1 MANSIDLIV
10 SKQAQQGLDQLY
22 ESLKKTNE
30 ELLKAS
36 KTQLNFAGGSS
47 PKNLQEFNLATQ
59 NYTKNQQQL
68 TAVEKERLR
77 VERALETTQAR
88 IATANDKNTQ
98 SLTQQRGVLK
108 TLNSEYAKL
117 SQRHNEAARAVQ
129 DLIARGKL
137 ATQTQ
142 AQYNRELQN
151 AQGKFNQL
159 NSKVIQAD
167 TAVKRFNRNVGNYP
181 KAAAQ
186 NLRSLLGAF
195 GLVSGIYL
203 FAQAIKGAFTTVKD
217 FDKANA
223 DLAATMGKT
232 RSQITALTND
242 QKRLGATTKF
252 TATEVAGLQKEFAKL
267 GFSDKEILNA
277 TEATLALAAAVDT
290 DLANAAMVGGAT
302 LRGFGLDASEMGRVT
317 DVMAS
322 SFTKSALDISNFA
335 EAMKYVAP
343 IAGQTGVSIEFATA
357 MLGKLAD
364 SGVKGSQAG
373 TSLRR
378 ILTEMAKTGLPAAEA
393 FDKVA
398 KSGIS
403 VTDAMDEVGRTAQ
416 TALLVLS
423 KNKTAVSELALAL
436 DDAGGSAQKMAD
448 EQLQSLSGQLTLL
461 SSAWDGFILSLSS
474 SSGFLG
480 GFFTNL
486 ISETKN
492 ALEGLTFLLNSTE
505 QNFEDFK
512 SKLGKGS
519 NEAMTDAIF
528 EKQKSLQKEVLKVNI
543 LIDKQLALLEKS
555 PNNEAAQNELKL
567 LEDKRKLLQSNLDIE
582 TKEIELNSKYAIA
595 DLQSTIDLE
604 EEKLKRLNYQLQS
617 IKEQEKTYGRTKST
631 AQRYLDT
638 ANEIEKTE
646 KSITVNKADQLAY
659 QSALSNVTKKDL
671 ELTATATKE
680 KAKKVKKEFYDD
692 VETNSAAAFK
702 MQISALEKQIDV
714 TAKTSTEYGF
724 LTFSLKLLKDAYKA
738 MYGEAEKVKE
748 VIDPKFGTADYYEN
762 LISVLKKEQS
772 EVATSSNE
780 WQHYNKMIEAVEIDL
795 ERLTGSIKDN
805 KEELRQWSDEYRKGF
820 QDDFISESGFDKIFF
835 IIENFDNLKESGI
848 DTALAISEAFQ
859 QAFNTISQASQA
871 SFDREFERLEQQK
884 EISLAFAGDSTTAK
898 EEIDRQY
905 EERRKAIQRKQAES
919 EKRLAMFNIVTNT
932 AQAILA
938 TYARVGFPAG
948 TPLAIAMGTIGA
960 AQLALVAS
968 QSIPAFAEGG
978 VHDGGLMLVNDAKGS
993 NYREVIETPDGK
1005 LSSPTGRNVVMNAPK
1020 GTKIHTPEQ
1029 WDAKLNSM
1037 LMDVGINPIGNAP
1050 KIEIKNGITK
1060 DEMTQIMSKF
1070 ANKDNYEFSI
1080 DENGIK
1086 KMITRNG
1093 QKVNILNSRLRI
1105 KGNDV

>member
-1 MANSIDLIV
+1 
-10 SKQAQQGLDQLY
+10 
-22 ESLKKTNE
+22 
-30 ELLKAS
+30 
-36 KTQLNFAGGSS
+36 
-47 PKNLQEFNLATQ
+47 LQDFNLATK

-117 SQRHNEAARAVQ
+117 SQKHNEAARTVQ

-142 AQYNRELQN
+142 KQYNNELKVAQDRFN
-151 AQGKFNQL
+151 AL
-159 NSKVIQAD
+159 NGRVIQAD

-195 GLVSGIYL
+195 GLVSGIFL
-203 FAQAIKGAFTTVKD
+203 FAQAIRGAFTTVKD

-232 RSQITALTND
+232 RKEITALTND

-267 GFSDKEILNA
+267 GFSDSEILNA

-290 DLANAAMVGGAT
+290 DLANAAMVAGAT
-302 LRGFGLDASEMGRVT
+302 LRGFGLDASETGRVT

-364 SGVKGSQAG
+364 AGVKGSQAG

-378 ILTEMAKTGLPAAEA
+378 ILTEMAKTGLPAAQA

-423 KNKTAVSELALAL
+423 KSKDGVNKLAKAL
-436 DDAGGSAQKMAD
+436 DNAGGSAQKMAD
-448 EQLQSLSGQLTLL
+448 EQLNSLDGKLTLL
-461 SSAWDGFILSLSS
+461 ASAWDGFILSLQEGD
-474 SSGFLG
+474 GFLTKSFIKSIDYLTKFLNLLKEANKG
-480 GFFTNL
+480 DKEFRQEAFSGSETNVVDFLKESVDDYIDILRKRGVKEEELNKERIAKTLEYAKKELAIKKLELYEAEKVTSAYEEVYKKRNSSLKNILTFGKSDDEAKKNLDNNILAIENYKGAIKGLESL
-486 ISETKN
+486 ISET
-492 ALEGLTFLLNSTE
+492 LNPTIE
-505 QNFEDFK
+505 EETKKIDN
-512 SKLGKGS
+512 
-519 NEAMTDAIF
+519 NTDATKNNAKA
-528 EKQKSLQKEVLKVNI
+528 KQDVRF
-543 LIDKQLALLEKS
+543 ALVGSVEWF
-555 PNNEAAQNELKL
+555 
-567 LEDKRKLLQSNLDIE
+567 
-582 TKEIELNSKYAIA
+582 
-595 DLQSTIDLE
+595 
-604 EEKLKRLNYQLQS
+604 EKLKRALQEEQNQLSTNSEKWQEYQTKIDSVQKSIDAITKSVKEVEGLSIDINDDSYVTDADGDKLIEAGKEFRKMLQEFKQTF
-617 IKEQEKTYGRTKST
+617 IDDFGEQSGFSLTLDLLAGGLDKFEGDAKST
-631 AQRYLDT
+631 A
-638 ANEIEKTE
+638 
-646 KSITVNKADQLAY
+646 LA
-659 QSALSNVTKKDL
+659 V
-671 ELTATATKE
+671 
-680 KAKKVKKEFYDD
+680 
-692 VETNSAAAFK
+692 
-702 MQISALEKQIDV
+702 
-714 TAKTSTEYGF
+714 
-724 LTFSLKLLKDAYKA
+724 
-738 MYGEAEKVKE
+738 
-748 VIDPKFGTADYYEN
+748 
-762 LISVLKKEQS
+762 
-772 EVATSSNE
+772 
-780 WQHYNKMIEAVEIDL
+780 
-795 ERLTGSIKDN
+795 
-805 KEELRQWSDEYRKGF
+805 
-820 QDDFISESGFDKIFF
+820 
-835 IIENFDNLKESGI
+835 
-848 DTALAISEAFQ
+848 SEAFQ
-859 QAFNTISQASQA
+859 QAFNTISQASEANFQ
-871 SFDREFERLEQQK
+871 REFERLEQQR
-884 EISLAFAGDSTTAK
+884 EVSLAFAGESATAK

-905 EERRKAIQRKQAES
+905 EERRKAIQRRQAES
-919 EKRLAMFNIVTNT
+919 EKRNAIFNIGINT
-932 AQAILA
+932 AQAVVAALPNI
-938 TYARVGFPAG
+938 
-948 TPLAIAMGTIGA
+948 PLSVAIGVIGA

-1005 LSSPTGRNVVMNAPK
+1005 LSSPTGRNVIMNAPK

-1037 LMDVGINPIGNAP
+1037 LLDAGIQPIGNTP

-1070 ANKDNYEFSI
+1070 ANKDNYEFNI

-1105 KGNDV
+1105 KGKDV

>member
-47 PKNLQEFNLATQ
+47 PKNLQDFNLATQ
-59 NYTKNQQQL
+59 NYTKNKQQL
-68 TAVEKERLR
+68 TAVEKEELR
-77 VERALETTQAR
+77 VKRALETVQAK

-98 SLTQQRGVLK
+98 SLTQQRGVLR

-117 SQRHNEAARAVQ
+117 SQKHNEAARTVQ

-142 AQYNRELQN
+142 AQYNKELQVAQNRFN
-151 AQGKFNQL
+151 AL
-159 NSKVIQAD
+159 NSRVIQAD
-167 TAVKRFNRNVGNYP
+167 TAVKKFNRNVGNYP

-195 GLVSGIYL
+195 GLVSGIFL
-203 FAQAIKGAFTTVKD
+203 FAQAVKSAFTTVKD

-242 QKRLGATTKF
+242 QKRLGASTKF

-335 EAMKYVAP
+335 ESMKYVAP

-364 SGVKGSQAG
+364 AGVKGSQAG

-378 ILTEMAKTGLPAAEA
+378 ILTEMAKTGLPAAQA

-423 KNKTAVSELALAL
+423 KSKDGVNELALAL

-461 SSAWDGFILSLSS
+461 SSAWDGFILSLSN

-512 SKLGKGS
+512 SKMGKEI
-519 NEAMTDAIF
+519 NVAMTDAIF
-528 EKQKSLQKEVLKVNI
+528 EKQKELQKEILKVNV

-555 PNNEAAQNELKL
+555 PKNENAQNEIKL

-595 DLQSTIDLE
+595 DLQTTIDLE
-604 EEKLKRLNYQLQS
+604 EQKLKSLNYQLES

-638 ANEIEKTE
+638 ANEIEKIE
-646 KSITVNKADQLAY
+646 KSITTNKSTQLAY
-659 QSALSNVTKKDL
+659 QSALASVTKKNL
-671 ELTATATKE
+671 ELNTNTASKE
-680 KAKKVKKEFYDD
+680 KPKKIKEEVFETM
-692 VETNSAAAFK
+692 ETNSAAAFK
-702 MQISALEKQIDV
+702 KNIAALEKQLDL
-714 TAKTSTEYGF
+714 TAKTSFEYGILEF
-724 LTFSLKLLKDAYKA
+724 QIKLLKSAYEA
-738 MYGEAEKVKE
+738 MYGEQKKVTELTYGTIPYYEEEIKLLREKQDLVTNPEEYAALEKNVKFYEDLIKYIKGVKE
-748 VIDPKFGTADYYEN
+748 ETEDVKD
-762 LISVLKKEQS
+762 
-772 EVATSSNE
+772 AT
-780 WQHYNKMIEAVEIDL
+780 
-795 ERLTGSIKDN
+795 KDW
-805 KEELRQWSDEYRKGF
+805 LDEYRQGF
-820 QDDFISESGFDKIFF
+820 IEDGFNGFDKILF
-835 IIENFDNLKESGI
+835 IIDNFDKLKTSGV
-848 DTALAISEAFQ
+848 DTALAVSEAFQ
-859 QAFNTISQASQA
+859 QAFNTIAESGQA
-871 SFDREFERLEQQK
+871 SFDREYERLEQQK
-884 EISLAFAGDSTTAK
+884 EISLLFAGDSATAK
-898 EEIDRQY
+898 EEIERQY
-905 EERRKAIQRKQAES
+905 DERRKAIQRRQAES
-919 EKRLAMFNIVTNT
+919 EKRLAMFNIATNT
-932 AQAILA
+932 AQAIIATLA
-938 TYARVGFPAG
+938 KTPPPAG
-948 TPLAIAMGTIGA
+948 IPLAVAVGAIGA

-968 QSIPAFAEGG
+968 QQIPAFEKGG
-978 VHDGGLMLVNDAKGS
+978 VHDGGLMLVNDAKSS

-1005 LSSPTGRNVVMNAPK
+1005 FSSPTGRNVIMNAPK

-1029 WDAKLNSM
+1029 WNEKLNSM
-1037 LMDVGINPIGNAP
+1037 LINAGVNPIGEAKQN
-1050 KIEIKNGITK
+1050 IEINGGITK
-1060 DEMTQIMSKF
+1060 ADLESVMSKY
-1070 ANKDNYEFSI
+1070 ANKDSYEFSI
-1080 DENGIK
+1080 DENGVK

-1093 QKVNILNSRLRI
+1093 QKINLLNSRLRI
-1105 KGNDV
+1105 KGKDV

>member
-22 ESLKKTNE
+22 ESLKKTND

-117 SQRHNEAARAVQ
+117 SQRHNEAARTVQ

-167 TAVKRFNRNVGNYP
+167 TAVKKFNRNVGNYP

-203 FAQAIKGAFTTVKD
+203 FAQAIRGAFITIKD

-364 SGVKGSQAG
+364 AGVKGSQAG

-378 ILTEMAKTGLPAAEA
+378 ILTEMAKTGLPAAQA

-423 KNKTAVSELALAL
+423 KSKDGVNDLAKAL
-436 DDAGGSAQKMAD
+436 DNAGGSAQKMAD
-448 EQLQSLSGQLTLL
+448 EQLNSLQGQITLL
-461 SSAWDGFILSLSS
+461 SSAWDGFILSLNKGDGVIANTFKVLIKYITGAINGLNRLMATSAENFKSDALKAYNVQFKADIEEYSKITSEFQKKLQAKRSS
-474 SSGFLG
+474 EKAEDNI
-480 GFFTNL
+480 TL
-486 ISETKN
+486 IKEEIDALAARNKYLLKQSEIVKNTMGRAKINNEIRENTKR
-492 ALEGLTFLLNSTE
+492 LEENGLTIKAWQARYDAAQTILNPTKKVIEEITE
-505 QNFEDFK
+505 ATNTNTK
-512 SKLGKGS
+512 ATKK
-519 NEAMTDAIF
+519 NTKA
-528 EKQKSLQKEVLKVNI
+528 KEEVRF
-543 LIDKQLALLEKS
+543 ALLGSVEWFQK
-555 PNNEAAQNELKL
+555 LK
-567 LEDKRKLLQSNLDIE
+567 R
-582 TKEIELNSKYAIA
+582 A
-595 DLQSTIDLE
+595 LE
-604 EEKLKRLNYQLQS
+604 EEQTQLSTNSDKWQEYQVKIDQVQKS
-617 IKEQEKTYGRTKST
+617 IDAITKS
-631 AQRYLDT
+631 
-638 ANEIEKTE
+638 
-646 KSITVNKADQLAY
+646 
-659 QSALSNVTKKDL
+659 
-671 ELTATATKE
+671 
-680 KAKKVKKEFYDD
+680 
-692 VETNSAAAFK
+692 
-702 MQISALEKQIDV
+702 
-714 TAKTSTEYGF
+714 
-724 LTFSLKLLKDAYKA
+724 
-738 MYGEAEKVKE
+738 VKE
-748 VIDPKFGTADYYEN
+748 VEGLSLDIGNDDYETDADGDRLIQIGKDFRAMLSEFRQGFIDDFADQSGFSLMLDLLTGGLDKFEGD
-762 LISVLKKEQS
+762 
-772 EVATSSNE
+772 ATS
-780 WQHYNKMIEAVEIDL
+780 
-795 ERLTGSIKDN
+795 
-805 KEELRQWSDEYRKGF
+805 
-820 QDDFISESGFDKIFF
+820 
-835 IIENFDNLKESGI
+835 
-848 DTALAISEAFQ
+848 TALAVSEAFQ

-898 EEIDRQY
+898 EEIERQY
-905 EERRKAIQRKQAES
+905 EERRKAIQRKQAQS
-919 EKRLAMFNIVTNT
+919 EKRMAMFNIGVNT
-932 AQAILA
+932 AQAIVATLA
-938 TYARVGFPAG
+938 KTPPPAG
-948 TPLAIAMGTIGA
+948 IPFAIAMGAIGA

-968 QSIPAFAEGG
+968 QSIPAFEKGG

-1029 WDAKLNSM
+1029 WDVKLNSM
-1037 LMDVGINPIGNAP
+1037 LMDVGISPIGNIP

>member
-22 ESLKKTNE
+22 ESLRKTNE

-181 KAAAQ
+181 SAAAQ
-186 NLRSLLGAF
+186 NIRSLLGAF

-203 FAQAIKGAFTTVKD
+203 FAQAIRGAFTTIKD

-232 RSQITALTND
+232 RKDITALTND
-242 QKRLGATTKF
+242 QKRLGAATKF

-290 DLANAAMVGGAT
+290 DLANAAMVAGAT
-302 LRGFGLDASEMGRVT
+302 LRGFGLDASETGRVT

-322 SFTKSALDISNFA
+322 SFTKSALDISNFS

-364 SGVKGSQAG
+364 AGVKGSQAG

-378 ILTEMAKTGLPAAEA
+378 ILTEMAKTGLPAAQA

-436 DDAGGSAQKMAD
+436 DDAGGAAQKMAD

-461 SSAWDGFILSLSS
+461 ASAWDGFILSLSNS
-474 SSGFLG
+474 SSFLG
-480 GFFTNL
+480 GFFTQL

-492 ALEGLTFLLNSTE
+492 ALEGLTFLLNSAE
-505 QNFEDFK
+505 ENFENFK
-512 SKLGKGS
+512 SKLSKEVES
-519 NEAMTDAIF
+519 SMTDAIF
-528 EKQKSLQKEVLKVNI
+528 EKQKGLQKEILKVNI
-543 LIDKQLALLEKS
+543 LIDKQLALLEKH
-555 PNNEAAQNELKL
+555 PNNEIAKAELKL
-567 LEDKRKLLQSNLDIE
+567 LEDKRRLLQSNLDIE
-582 TKEIELNSKYAIA
+582 TKEIELNSKFAIA
-595 DLQSTIDLE
+595 DLQKTIDLQ
-604 EEKLKRLNYQLQS
+604 EEKLKRLNYELEF
-617 IKEQEKTYGRTKST
+617 IKEQEKTLGRTLST
-631 AQRYLDT
+631 AKRYADT
-638 ANEIEKTE
+638 ATAIEKIE
-646 KSITVNKADQLAY
+646 KSITINKAEQLAY
-659 QSALSNVTKKDL
+659 QSALSTVTKKEL
-671 ELTATATKE
+671 EKPKGATAPKAVKE
-680 KAKKVKKEFYDD
+680 NLLEQVD
-692 VETNSAAAFK
+692 TNSAAAFK
-702 MQISALEKQIDV
+702 RQISLLEHQLDI
-714 TAKTSTEYGF
+714 TSKTSAEYGTLAF
-724 LTFSLKLLKDAYKA
+724 MLKVVKDAYKA
-738 MYGEAEKVKE
+738 MYGEAEKATEVVK
-748 VIDPKFGTADYYEN
+748 DAKFGTADYYEN

-772 EVATSSNE
+772 ELATSSNE
-780 WQHYNKMIEAVEIDL
+780 WQHYNRMIETVEIDL
-795 ERLTGSIKDN
+795 KRLTGTVEDN
-805 KEELRQWSDEYRKGF
+805 KAKLKEWSDEYRKSF
-820 QDDFISESGFDKIFF
+820 TDDFISNSGFDKIFF
-835 IIENFDNLKESGI
+835 IMENFENLKESGV
-848 DTALAISEAFQ
+848 DSALAISEAFQ

-871 SFDREFERLEQQK
+871 NFEQEFQRLERQK
-884 EISLAFAGDSTTAK
+884 EISILFAGESITAK
-898 EEIDRQY
+898 EEIERQY
-905 EERRKAIQRKQAES
+905 EERRRQIERRKAES
-919 EKRLAMFNIVTNT
+919 EKRLAIFNAVIDT
-932 AQAILA
+932 AQAVVAALPNYALAAAVGIL
-938 TYARVGFPAG
+938 
-948 TPLAIAMGTIGA
+948 GA
-960 AQLALVAS
+960 AQVALIAS
-968 QSIPAFAEGG
+968 QPIPAFAEGG

-1037 LMDVGINPIGNAP
+1037 LLDVGINPIGNAP

-1060 DEMTQIMSKF
+1060 EEMTQIMSKF
-1070 ANKDNYEFSI
+1070 ANKDSYEFNI